1 MSIETTQAPSHGRAE
16 AEAADRF
23 ILVVE
28 DSPTQ
33 AQHLRSILAAAGYE
47 VAVAGNGAEA
57 LHLIALRR
65 PAMVICDVVMP
76 VMDGYEF
83 CRRVKSDPRFREIP
97 VLLLTALSDPQAI
110 FKGLASG
117 ADFYSLK
124 PYDCFVLRERVRVI
138 LDPSTPNPAKNANSS
153 LKVTYAGQTYTLNAG
168 RSQIL
173 DLLLATFENV
183 VHKNQ
188 ELVAAN
194 KALAEALNLNKT
206 LRGLIPICSYCK
218 QVRDDQGY
226 WAEVESYISEHS
238 DATFNHSVCP
248 ACYAKVMA
256 ELHSMAKPGAPGIE
270 G

>member
-1 MSIETTQAPSHGRAE
+1 MSLETGPTPSQGV
-16 AEAADRF
+16 AEAADRVV
-23 ILVVE
+23 LVVE

-33 AQHLRSILAAAGYE
+33 AQHLRLILADAGYE

-57 LHLIALRR
+57 LQLIEVRR
-65 PAMVICDVVMP
+65 PAMVICDVLMP
-76 VMDGYEF
+76 VMGGYEF
-83 CRRVKSDPRFREIP
+83 CRWLKSEPRFREIP
-97 VLLLTALSDPQAI
+97 VMLLTALSDPQAI

-117 ADFYSLK
+117 ADFYKVK
-124 PYDCFVLRERVRVI
+124 PYYGSLLLDRVRVI
-138 LDPSTPNPAKNANSS
+138 LDPSTPKPGPNANSS
-153 LKVTYAGQTYTLNAG
+153 LKVSYGGQTYTLNAG

-194 KALAEALNLNKT
+194 KALAEALHLNKT

-226 WAEVESYISEHS
+226 WAQVESFISQHS
-238 DATFNHSVCP
+238 DARFSHSVCP
-248 ACYAKVMA
+248 ECYAKVMA
-256 ELHSMAKPGAPGIE
+256 ELHSAAKPADPEIHA
-270 G
+270 